1 MEEMY
6 SIKEVSKILGFK
18 ERSVRQWIVDGK
30 IEATKVFS
38 EWRIP
43 KKELQRL
50 MKGRI
55 NGRSKSV

>member
-18 ERSVRQWIVDGK
+18 ERSVRQWIIDGK
-30 IEATKVFS
+30 IKAKKVFS

-50 MKGRI
+50 MKGE
-55 NGRSKSV
+55 